1 MGKMIYQAF
10 ILVLLIQMAF
20 LFFAET
26 GIEESSIYT
35 MVYTIS
41 GIAGSAIALL
51 IIAAIASTGPGEILV
66 GSQITKNDWVWRAT
80 LAVTFFTFIYTILQ
94 VAGFITSKVDLL
106 KDATNPIAMLVS
118 GALTLFFI
126 VTIIDFI
133 SGKD

>member
-1 MGKMIYQAF
+1 MIYQAF